1 MVSNTSNTTTDK
13 SRQVTVIGD
22 AAVDAIIQLPKSQ
35 EQTTSFNIIQPILS
49 PGGTAGNTSLSL
61 ARLGYDVTMFFAI
74 GSDSYGKYLLRALE
88 DANVSTEH
96 VHVSQ
101 DHFTLHVNVIID
113 HLGERHFAGNP
124 YGNWASVHYPPDKV
138 SHEAIAK
145 SSWLHTTGNSFD
157 RGTTPQSTIRS
168 MTIAKQHKIPIS
180 LDLNLR
186 SPNNQLSQRYRQA
199 ISKAIDLADYVLGSA
214 DDEIALY
221 TQIDDHKSAALALS
235 AGKRTVISRLGK
247 HGCLV
252 VTPAGDITAIPAY
265 KVNVV
270 DTLGAGDTYNAGF
283 ISAHL
288 EGATTLEA
296 ARTGNAIAALCVSNE
311 GVTEN
316 ITIDSLHTLMH
327 SQARVSK

>member
-1 MVSNTSNTTTDK
+1 MASNTYNPTRPKLS
-13 SRQVTVIGD
+13 QVTVIGD
-22 AAVDAIIQLPKSQ
+22 AGVDAIIQLPKSQ
-35 EQTTSFNIIQPILS
+35 EQATSFNIIQPTLS

-61 ARLGYDVTMFFAI
+61 ARLGHDVTMFFAI
-74 GSDSYGKYLLRALE
+74 GSDSYGKYLLSALE

-168 MTIAKQHKIPIS
+168 MTIAKHHKIPIS

-186 SPNNQLSQRYRQA
+186 SPNNQLTNQYKHA
-199 ISKAIDLADYVLGSA
+199 ISEAIELADYVLGSA

-221 TQIDDHKSAALALS
+221 TQIDDQSKAALTLS
-235 AGKRTVISRLGK
+235 ARKRTVISRLGSN
-247 HGCLV
+247 GCLV
-252 VTPAGDITAIPAY
+252 
-265 KVNVV
+265 
-270 DTLGAGDTYNAGF
+270 
-283 ISAHL
+283 
-288 EGATTLEA
+288 
-296 ARTGNAIAALCVSNE
+296 AL
-311 GVTEN
+311 
-316 ITIDSLHTLMH
+316 SLIHI
-327 SQARVSK
+327 

>member
-1 MVSNTSNTTTDK
+1 MVNYISNPTQPNLS
-13 SRQVTVIGD
+13 QVTVIGD
-22 AAVDAIIQLPKSQ
+22 AGVDIIIQLPKSQ
-35 EQTTSFNIIQPILS
+35 DQATSFNIIRPILS

-61 ARLGYDVTMFFAI
+61 ARLGHDVTMFFAI
-74 GSDSYGKYLLRALE
+74 GSDSYGKNLLRALE

-96 VHVSQ
+96 VHISQ

-124 YGNWASVHYPPDKV
+124 YGNWASVYYPPDKV

-186 SPNNQLSQRYRQA
+186 DPNNQLPNQYKHA
-199 ISKAIDLADYVLGSA
+199 ISEAIELADYVLGSA

-221 TQIDDHKSAALALS
+221 TQIDDRSKAALALS
-235 AGKRTVISRLGK
+235 AGKRTIISRLGSN
-247 HGCLV
+247 GCLV
-252 VTPAGDITAIPAY
+252 ATPSGEITKIPSY
-265 KVNVV
+265 KVKVV
-270 DTLGAGDTYNAGF
+270 DTLGAGDSYNAGF
-283 ISAHL
+283 ISAKL
-288 EGATTLEA
+288 DGASTIEA
-296 ARTGNAIAALCVSNE
+296 ARRGNAIAALCVASE

-316 ITIDSLHTLMH
+316 ITIESMQALMNG
-327 SQARVSK
+327 

>member
-1 MVSNTSNTTTDK
+1 MASNTYNPTRSK
-13 SRQVTVIGD
+13 LSQVTVIGD
-22 AAVDAIIQLPKSQ
+22 AGVDAIIQLPKSQ
-35 EQTTSFNIIQPILS
+35 EQATSFNIIQPTLS

-61 ARLGYDVTMFFAI
+61 ARLGHDVTMFFAI
-74 GSDSYGKYLLRALE
+74 GSDSYGTYLLSALE

-96 VHVSQ
+96 VYVSPE
-101 DHFTLHVNVIID
+101 HFTLHVNVIID

-157 RGTTPQSTIRS
+157 RGTTPQSTMRS

-186 SPNNQLSQRYRQA
+186 SPNNQLPNQYKHA
-199 ISKAIDLADYVLGSA
+199 ISEAIELADYVLGSA

-221 TQIDDHKSAALALS
+221 TGIDDRSKAAVALS
-235 AGKRTVISRLGK
+235 AEKRTVISRLGSN
-247 HGCLV
+247 GCLV
-252 VTPAGDITAIPAY
+252 ATPSGEITKIPSY
-265 KVNVV
+265 KVKVV
-270 DTLGAGDTYNAGF
+270 DTLGAGDTFNAGF
-283 ISAHL
+283 ISAKL
-288 EGATTLEA
+288 DGASSIVA
-296 ARTGNAIAALCVSNE
+296 AKRGNAIAALCVASE

-316 ITIDSLHTLMH
+316 ITIESMQALMN
-327 SQARVSK
+327 S